1 MCNTKKYK
9 KLLTFLIIFSL
20 SSQQLLLA
28 QKESYENLREAL
40 FTSGQ
45 LSGDPGP
52 RSINWIDE
60 GKRFSFIETIQN
72 NQQVIKTFDP
82 KNGGEKTV
90 FDASNMVFPGTE
102 EAFTYRSFQWT
113 KDAKY
118 ILFQTKFRPIWRNSG
133 NADYY
138 YYSVADKTLKL
149 VAENAFTAEVSPDGA
164 KVGYGHDGNLF
175 VYDFDTRKD
184 TQLTFDAKG
193 QIYNGRF
200 GWAYEEEFG
209 LVQAWKWSPDSR
221 FIAYW
226 QSDESEVPIYRI
238 SDYSD
243 QHPHYEEVPYPK
255 VGDPNPSVKVGVV
268 DLQDNSQQW
277 MDVKVDGGYI
287 PRIYWT
293 AKSGT
298 LAIVHLN
305 RAQNHLKLFFNDAIT
320 GKGKLIM
327 EEQSD
332 AWIDVFDFFAGIM
345 DLFFFPEDVQE
356 FFWISDRDG
365 WSHLY
370 RYDYEGNMIN
380 QVTKGEW
387 EVVLVHAVDAK
398 ANTIYYSS
406 TEDSPL
412 ERQLYAV
419 NYKTTKR
426 KKLTQIEGRHAID
439 MSPQGKYFMDTYS
452 NIHSPKKVGLYDKE
466 GKLLETFV
474 DNEKASA
481 FVDQHFYSPRELF
494 SFTTEDSVK
503 LDGYLVKPKDFDE
516 NKAYPLVL
524 NIYGGPGAQSV
535 YNEFGTNGWEQYLAQ
550 QGYVVASVNNR
561 GSGGYGS
568 AFEKVVYQQLGI
580 YESADF
586 VATAN
591 YLAQKPWVDSSN
603 MAIRGHSYGGY
614 MSSFTSVY
622 RPGVFKAAIIGAPV
636 TDWRLYDSIY
646 AERYMGLLADNEDQ
660 YLESSSTAHAQDAE
674 AKLFIAH
681 SMMDENV
688 HVQNTFQ
695 FVKALIDAGK
705 DHELRIYPPGS
716 HGVAYNGE
724 SYVLLYQQYTNFL
737 DRYLKAKP

>member
-9 KLLTFLIIFSL
+9 KLLTYLIFFFL
-20 SSQQLLLA
+20 SSQQILLA
-28 QKESYENLREAL
+28 QQHTYENLREAL
-40 FTSGQ
+40 FSSAQLVGDSG
-45 LSGDPGP
+45 PK
-52 RSINWIDE
+52 SINWIDNGE
-60 GKRFSFIETIQN
+60 RFSFIETTEEGKQL
-72 NQQVIKTFDP
+72 IKTHNP
-82 KNGGEKTV
+82 KNGKEEVV
-90 FDASNMVFPGTE
+90 FDASDVTFPDSNE
-102 EAFTYRSFQWT
+102 PFTYRSFQWS
-113 KDAKY
+113 KDSKY
-118 ILFQTKFRPIWRNSG
+118 ILFQTKFNPIWRNSG

-138 YYSVADKTLKL
+138 YYSVDDKSLKL
-149 VAENAFTAEVSPDGA
+149 VAEKAFTAEVSPDGT
-164 KVGYGHDGNLF
+164 KVGYGRNGNLF
-175 VYDFDTRKD
+175 VYDFATGKD
-184 TQLTFDAKG
+184 TQLTFDAKD

-226 QSDESEVPIYRI
+226 QSDESKVPIYLI

-243 QHPHYEEVPYPK
+243 QHPEYQKIPYPK
-255 VGDPNPSVKVGVV
+255 VGDTNPTVKVGVI

-277 MDVKVDGGYI
+277 MDTELDGGYI

-293 AKSGT
+293 SETGQ
-298 LAIVHLN
+298 LAVVHLN
-305 RAQNHLKLFFNDAIT
+305 RAQTHLKLFFQDVIT

-327 EEQSD
+327 EERSE

-345 DLFFFPEDVQE
+345 DLFFFPEDAKE

-370 RYDYEGNMIN
+370 RYDYQGNLVN
-380 QVTKGEW
+380 QVTSGEW
-387 EVVLVHAVDAK
+387 EVVLVHAVDSK
-398 ANTIYYSS
+398 SKTIYYSS
-406 TEDSPL
+406 TEDSSL
-412 ERQLYAV
+412 DRQLYSV
-419 NYKTTKR
+419 NYQGNKK
-426 KKLTQIEGRHAID
+426 KKLTDVEGRHAIH
-439 MSPQGKYFMDTYS
+439 MSPHGKYYLDKYS
-452 NIHSPKKVGLYDKE
+452 NINSPVKIGLYNND
-466 GKLLETFV
+466 GKLLETIV
-474 DNEKASA
+474 ENAEVEAY
-481 FVDQHFYSPRELF
+481 VNQHFYSPRELF
-494 SFTTEDSVK
+494 SFTTEGGVK
-503 LDGYLVKPKDFDE
+503 LDGYVVKPKDFDE

-550 QGYVVASVNNR
+550 QGYVVASINNR

-568 AFEKVVYQQLGI
+568 EFEKGVYKQLGI
-580 YESADF
+580 LESADF

-591 YLAQKPWVDSSN
+591 YLAEKSWVDVEN

-646 AERYMGLLADNEDQ
+646 AERYMGLLEDNEDQ
-660 YLESSSTAHAQDAE
+660 YLESSSTAHAADAN

-688 HVQNTFQ
+688 HAQNTFQ

-705 DHELRIYPPGS
+705 DHELRIYPPGA

-724 SYVLLYQQYTNFL
+724 SYVLLYQQYTDFL
-737 DRYLKAKP
+737 DRYLKE